1 MGSLER
7 REREKKELREKILEA
22 ARELFNSAGIEAT
35 TMRAI
40 AERIEYSPTAIYSHF
55 ADKEALLKELCLN
68 DFQSLAE
75 KFAAL
80 EKVTDPLK
88 RLRRMGQAYADFG
101 IEYPQAYRFMFMT
114 PKPETP
120 VTEEMGLGDPGTDP
134 YAALLQVVQACIAA
148 DAFKPHLKDAH
159 LIAQTLWGGLHG
171 VIALQLCKLVEQHEA
186 DFPPLEKRVKVMLDI
201 MLDWLAA

>member
-22 ARELFNSAGIEAT
+22 ARELFNSAGVEAT

-55 ADKEALLKELCLN
+55 ADKEALLQELCLN

-80 EKVTDPLK
+80 GKIADPIK
-88 RLRRMGQAYADFG
+88 RLRRLGQAYADFG
-101 IEYPQAYRFMFMT
+101 MNYPQAYTFMFLT
-114 PKPETP
+114 VKPQTP
-120 VTEEMGLGDPGTDP
+120 VTAEMGFGDPRTDP
-134 YAALLQVVQACIAA
+134 YAALLQVVQACLAA
-148 DAFKPHLKDAH
+148 NAFKPHLKDAH
-159 LIAQTLWGGLHG
+159 LIAQTLWAGLHG
-171 VIALQLCKLVEQHEA
+171 VIALQLCKEEHHAA
-186 DFPPLEKRVKVMLDI
+186 DFAPLDKRVKVMLDI
-201 MLDWLAA
+201 MLDWAAA

>member
-22 ARELFNSAGIEAT
+22 ARELFNSAGVEAT

-55 ADKEALLKELCLN
+55 ADKEALLQELCLN

-80 EKVTDPLK
+80 DKIADPIK
-88 RLRRMGQAYADFG
+88 RLRRLGQAYADFG
-101 IEYPQAYRFMFMT
+101 IAYPESYRFMFMT
-114 PKPETP
+114 PKPETR
-120 VTEEMGLGDPGTDP
+120 VTEDMGLGNPRTDP
-134 YAALLQVVQACIAA
+134 YAALLLVVQGCIAA
-148 DAFKPHLKDAH
+148 NAFKPHLKDAH
-159 LIAQTLWGGLHG
+159 LIAQTLWGALHG
-171 VIALQLCKLVEQHEA
+171 VMALELCKSDQHQEE
-186 DFPPLEKRVKVMLDI
+186 FVPLEKRVKMMLDVMLE
-201 MLDWLAA
+201 WVAA